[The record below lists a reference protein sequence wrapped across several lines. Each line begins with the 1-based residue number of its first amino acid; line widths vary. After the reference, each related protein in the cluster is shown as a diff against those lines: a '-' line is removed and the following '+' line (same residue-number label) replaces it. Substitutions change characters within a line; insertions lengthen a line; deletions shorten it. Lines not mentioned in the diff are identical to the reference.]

1 MDVSE
6 PAAAEGA
13 RSPEPRGVFRGRYGA
28 SPLHLLGHV
37 LLFAW
42 AGYAVLQL
50 LNAQKAA
57 SIFVWLL
64 AAVLLHDF
72 VLRPLYAGLDRLGG
86 GRLGPRA
93 INHLRVPAAL
103 SGLLLLVYFPPIL
116 GLNDVT
122 FVRAL
127 GHRPAGYARDWLLIT
142 LALFLVSAVV
152 YVVRRVR

>member
-6 PAAAEGA
+6 QAAADRAGPA
-13 RSPEPRGVFRGRYGA
+13 GPRGVLRGRYGA

-50 LNAQKAA
+50 LDARKAA

-72 VLRPLYAGLDRLGG
+72 VLLPLYAGVDRLGG

-93 INHLRVPAAL
+93 VNHLRVPAAL

-122 FVRAL
+122 FLHAG

-142 LALFLVSAVV
+142 LALFLVSGVV
-152 YVVRRVR
+152 YLVRRVR